1 MMCGRKCRVF
11 DFRGRNFYGFGGFCV
26 WVDQE
31 TGLTLRQEAE
41 GGGGFI
47 VTRFDL
53 DYHDWDIQ
61 IRPDLFETK

>member
-1 MMCGRKCRVF
+1 L
-11 DFRGRNFYGFGGFCV
+11 
-26 WVDQE
+26 
-31 TGLTLRQEAE
+31 TGLVLRQEAE

-61 IRPDLFETK
+61 IRPDLFK